1 MQSSANGGVQQSQQV
16 TMGPNGQMIS
26 MGGAKKAKGNNNNMT
41 SGVDEFGEDDGFGF
55 GDSAA
60 APGGNSNNI
69 QLMTGED
76 GQLQ

>member
-1 MQSSANGGVQQSQQV
+1 
-16 TMGPNGQMIS
+16 MGPNGQMIS
-26 MGGAKKAKGNNNNMT
+26 MGGANKAKGNNNNMT

-69 QLMTGED
+69 
-76 GQLQ
+76 